1 MDINW
6 FSLEYIISS
15 LGTNKD
21 IRFILPCLPVISVI
35 LAYFFNLV
43 QNIWFDRLRLLTI
56 GLGSLV
62 LINNLFPLPLIQS
75 WGGRHL
81 PSDESKK
88 YPLGELITTINQ
100 TTPYLRNTLGV
111 IPVSTAEVN
120 EFTLDYFGTLA
131 DFRVYGRKLTMK
143 LSQMDQDLQYLSWY
157 VTKENEPDEPGE
169 RGETK
174 RRLKLL
180 VESSPDLKLQRD
192 WLLPRGDK
200 LRLYNRVDPYIIVS
214 KLDKSADINKHES
227 DNTNNHK
234 QEAITLEKVIIND
247 QIITN
252 QNQSVTYQ
260 MKGSWGKLQNGFL
273 LLKWENG
280 KDSWYHDHAIALGN
294 LYCGIKCS
302 PEGNFRVTE
311 HLSTFIP
318 KTLLSGKY
326 QLSALYLDRKTGEIT
341 PLNISTLT
349 VNIQN
354 ETQNPQNIQQRKNH
368 PLVGNPT
375 RPTPP
380 RPPRR
385 NHSHRRKNS

>member
-1 MDINW
+1 
-6 FSLEYIISS
+6 
-15 LGTNKD
+15 
-21 IRFILPCLPVISVI
+21 
-35 LAYFFNLV
+35 
-43 QNIWFDRLRLLTI
+43 
-56 GLGSLV
+56 
-62 LINNLFPLPLIQS
+62 
-75 WGGRHL
+75 
-81 PSDESKK
+81 
-88 YPLGELITTINQ
+88 
-100 TTPYLRNTLGV
+100 
-111 IPVSTAEVN
+111 
-120 EFTLDYFGTLA
+120 
-131 DFRVYGRKLTMK
+131 
-143 LSQMDQDLQYLSWY
+143 
-157 VTKENEPDEPGE
+157 VTRDNEPDEPGE

-214 KLDKSADINKHES
+214 KLDKGADINKHES

-260 MKGSWGKLQNGFL
+260 MRGSWDKLQNGFL

-280 KDSWYHDHAIALGN
+280 KDSWYHDHAVALGN

-318 KTLLSGKY
+318 KTLPPGKY

-354 ETQNPQNIQQRKNH
+354 ETQNPQNIQQRKKTEKIP
-368 PLVGNPT
+368 PLDLVSRMSQLAKEFRLGKLENLFIQIENFNQYDPTQDYLEQIKFAANYYLQAEPNNLNWRYTLALSQLMQRQVPELIHNLTQITKYDPQNPYAWIYLGFVHLYNFQ
-375 RPTPP
+375 P
-380 RPPRR
+380 RQAEANLSTAEKIKPDIPELKTLKTIT
-385 NHSHRRKNS
+385 NIMKFLPIIGFS